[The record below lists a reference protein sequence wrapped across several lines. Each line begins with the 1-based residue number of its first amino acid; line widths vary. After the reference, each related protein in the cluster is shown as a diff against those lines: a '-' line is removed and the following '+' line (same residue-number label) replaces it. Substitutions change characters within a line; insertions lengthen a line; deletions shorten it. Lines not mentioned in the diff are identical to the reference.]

1 MVTISVERKAAIKK
15 TVTELEHICSNLG
28 NEREMHEL
36 IAQLGSNHR
45 THQQSFM
52 RFVAVYLKTQAG
64 KGMNASDLRNE
75 AAQQFAVDVKESGL
89 LERGFPYI

>member
-1 MVTISVERKAAIKK
+1 MTKVTVERKAAIKK
-15 TVTELEHICSNLG
+15 TVTELEHICSSLG
-28 NEREMHEL
+28 NEGEMHEL
-36 IAQLGSNHR
+36 AEQLGNNHR

-52 RFVAVYLKTQAG
+52 RFVAFYLKKQAD